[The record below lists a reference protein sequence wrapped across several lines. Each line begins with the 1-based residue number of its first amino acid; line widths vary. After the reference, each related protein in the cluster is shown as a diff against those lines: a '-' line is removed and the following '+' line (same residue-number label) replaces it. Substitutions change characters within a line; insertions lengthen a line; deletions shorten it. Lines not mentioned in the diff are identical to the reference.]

1 MQIQL
6 KKAIKYKGQDVFTL
20 DIPLEDLTGN
30 DLIDV
35 EEEIMRSGTPFS
47 ATDFSRVYCIAVAAK
62 AAHLP
67 PEALKMMNARDFSR
81 VVTDVRNFLIA
92 TDSETEATAEDSTI
106 PENPPAIS

>member
-1 MQIQL
+1 MQINL

-62 AAHLP
+62 AAKLP
-67 PEALKMMNARDFSR
+67 PESLKMMNARDFSR
-81 VVTDVRNFLIA
+81 VVTEVRNFLIA
-92 TDSETEATAEDSTI
+92 TDSETETTSGDSTI
-106 PENPPAIS
+106 PENPPAI